1 MKIAGRWRPSTRKG
15 FFAGGGLWPP
25 ECPARSRRALSLTLW
40 SLSPPLM
47 NVLAIIPAAGMGV
60 RMGGGTPKQFL
71 SLEGVPILI
80 HTLRKFAASN
90 VIDGIFLALRP
101 EDMERARK
109 DIDRERFSKPVRLVA
124 GGASRQETVGR
135 ALAEAPATTEMVVVH
150 DAVRPFV
157 ELDLIQR
164 VVEAARQHG
173 AAVLGIPSVDTVK
186 QVEQQIIRGTIPRER
201 IVLAQTP
208 QAFRF
213 NLIREAF
220 ARAEADGF
228 YGSDESSLVER
239 LDHTVTVLM
248 GSDRNIK
255 ITKPSDLPLAR
266 LYIAQERE
274 RAERAET

>member
-1 MKIAGRWRPSTRKG
+1 
-15 FFAGGGLWPP
+15 
-25 ECPARSRRALSLTLW
+25 
-40 SLSPPLM
+40 
-47 NVLAIIPAAGMGV
+47 
-60 RMGGGTPKQFL
+60 MGGGTPKQFL
-71 SLEGVPILI
+71 SLEGVPIFI

-101 EDMERARK
+101 EDMDRARK

-274 RAERAET
+274 RAERAETRS